1 MNRSTTILSKPLAKI
16 MNASTHDIGAPHET
30 ESSQDTASLEEK
42 VQRVCQRIAP
52 VWPLDAF
59 VAVSPYFG
67 LRDLD
72 FEKANETLS
81 RVARSSLV
89 MPRSYYRE
97 QLLSGRIERGDLE
110 QALKQHGLDMSVAE
124 AEKILSSDILSPAPI
139 PIPLVS
145 DILETIDGVAWTQF
159 IIEQISQFSAAY
171 FDRGQAIWPMP
182 WQNESLYE
190 AWRHFGEIDL
200 SPRMMGLHGVRS
212 AIKELPDE
220 PEDTIALA
228 MQKLEIPSDMVED
241 YLLATLMN
249 IGGWASW
256 TRYLRW
262 EQELVGGQDDSI
274 VALLAIRLAW
284 EMLLMNA
291 KQTPTLRKTWKKE
304 IQQIAG
310 RRSYGNAQLEFA
322 LHTAFELGYQKKIIA
337 ELTHPSQQSLPATS
351 VPVRPSVQAAF
362 CIDVRSETFRRAFE
376 TISPTVQTM
385 GFAGFFGAAMEFVPL
400 GASKPR
406 NHLPVLL
413 TPSWQGHQH
422 IHGASA
428 QEMGEAIRYRQRNL
442 HNDKNWKAFKN
453 SPSSC
458 FSFVESTGLLYGPK
472 LLADSFGWSRPVPHP
487 ATKGLPAKFIKR
499 LVPSLEAVS
508 HGQEISHTRQNTDAP
523 VVGIP
528 RDERGAQAESILKSM
543 SLTSNFARL
552 VLLVGHGSSTV
563 NNPHASGLD
572 CGACAGQTGESS
584 ARVIATLLNEPP
596 VREELSRKGIKIPAD
611 TRFVGALHDTTV
623 DEMTLFDIEGL
634 ESTHAKDLQQ
644 LRLWL
649 AQAGQLT
656 RMERSALLGI
666 PDSSPEVVDARIQ
679 QRSRDWSQVF
689 PEWGLAG
696 NAAFIAAPRSRSQG
710 INLSGRAFLHDYEW
724 REDEGF
730 SVLELIMTAPMVVAN
745 WINMQYYGS
754 VVDNKRFGS
763 GNKVLHNIVGGSIGI
778 LEGNGGDLR
787 VGLPLQSLNNGER
800 WIHEPLRLNVFLQAP
815 KPEIDRVI
823 AKHELVRELV
833 ENRWLYLFQID
844 DEDRNIYQLSK
855 NKQWQR
861 MS

>member
-1 MNRSTTILSKPLAKI
+1 MNNSTTILSKPSSKI
-16 MNASTHDIGAPHET
+16 MSA
-30 ESSQDTASLEEK
+30 SSQDSAVPQRAITAHDVTSLEERA
-42 VQRVCQRIAP
+42 QSICQRIAP
-52 VWPLDAF
+52 VWPLDGF

-72 FEKANETLS
+72 FEKANETLG
-81 RVARSSLV
+81 RVAQSSLV

-97 QLLSGRIERGDLE
+97 QLLSGRIERADLE
-110 QALKQHGLDMSVAE
+110 QALKQQGLDMSAAE
-124 AEKILSSDILSPAPI
+124 AEKILANDIPSCLPT

-145 DILETIDGVAWTQF
+145 DVLERIDGIAWSQF
-159 IIEQISQFSAAY
+159 VIEQISQFCAAY

-182 WQNESLYE
+182 WQGESLYE
-190 AWRHFGEIDL
+190 AWRHFAEIDL
-200 SPRMMGLHGVRS
+200 SPRVMGLRGIRS
-212 AIKELPDE
+212 AVSALPE
-220 PEDTIALA
+220 QPADTIALA
-228 MQKLEIPSDMVED
+228 VQQLEIPSDQVED

-262 EQELVGGQDDSI
+262 EQELVGGRDDSI
-274 VALLAIRLAW
+274 MDLLAIRLAW
-284 EMLLMNA
+284 EMLLMKARQSPASRKAWNEA
-291 KQTPTLRKTWKKE
+291 VQQT
-304 IQQIAG
+304 AG
-310 RRSYGNAQLEFA
+310 HRSQGNAQLELA
-322 LHTAFELGYQKKIIA
+322 LQTAFELGYQKKIIA
-337 ELTHPSQQSLPATS
+337 ELTHPAQQSRPNQS
-351 VPVRPSVQAAF
+351 VPIRPTVQAAF

-376 TISPTVQTM
+376 TVAPTVQTM

-413 TPSWQGHQH
+413 TPNWQGHQH

-428 QEMGEAIRYRQRNL
+428 REMGEVIRYRQRNL
-442 HNDKNWKAFKN
+442 HNAKNWKAFKN

-458 FSFVESTGLLYGPK
+458 FSFVESAGLLYGPK

-499 LVPSLEAVS
+499 LVPSLDAIS
-508 HGQEISHTRQNTDAP
+508 NGQKITHSRQKAESP

-528 RDERGAQAESILKSM
+528 TADRGPQAESILKSM

-552 VLLVGHGSSTV
+552 ILLVGHGSSTV

-572 CGACAGQTGESS
+572 CGACAGQTGENS
-584 ARVIATLLNEPP
+584 ARVTATLLNEPN
-596 VREELSRKGIKIPAD
+596 VREELQRKGMHIPAD
-611 TRFVGALHDTTV
+611 TRFVAALHDTTV
-623 DEMTLFDIEGL
+623 DEVTLFDIDGL
-634 ESTHAKDLQQ
+634 ESTHAQDLQQ

-656 RMERSALLGI
+656 RIERSALLGI
-666 PDSSPEVVDARIQ
+666 PDSTPEVVDARIQ
-679 QRSRDWSQVF
+679 YRSRDWSQVF

-696 NAAFIAAPRSRSQG
+696 NAAFIAAPRSRTLG
-710 INLSGRAFLHDYEW
+710 INLSGRVFLHDYEW
-724 REDEGF
+724 RRDEGF
-730 SVLELIMTAPMVVAN
+730 GVLELIMTAPMVVAN

-754 VVDNKRFGS
+754 VVDNNRFGS
-763 GNKVLHNIVGGSIGI
+763 GNKVLHNIVGGTIGV

-787 VGLPLQSLNNGER
+787 VGLPLQSLHNGER
-800 WIHEPLRLNVFLQAP
+800 WIHEPLRLNVFLEAP
-815 KPEIDRVI
+815 KSEIDRIV
-823 AKHELVRELV
+823 ARHELVRELV

-844 DEDRNIYQLSK
+844 DEDGSIYQR
-855 NKQWQR
+855 NTDRQWQR